1 MKKIRRMISILTA
14 VLMLLSCGILAAA
27 EGELPEA
34 AEIEA
39 PAAEPVQEAKAEA
52 PAPAPVK
59 EEAKQEAPAP
69 APAKEEAKEEAPAPV
84 KEEAKEEAPAAE
96 PAKEEAKQEAPAA
109 EPAEEAKEEAPAAE
123 PAEEAKEEAPAAAAP
138 AVQLKVAVKA
148 DCGAR
153 SVLLGSEVTLRAE
166 VEGADEYD
174 VRWEA
179 RELSWRRSNNAEEA
193 EKAWTEVS
201 KDKKYTFTVSESDAA
216 LEFRAVIN
224 GGEGVSDGYTL
235 PKIEKPAEKAEE
247 PAEEPEEPAESEE
260 IPAEPEEIPA
270 EPEEIPAEPEAAAE
284 EPAQAE
290 AEPVKAEEPEEKPAE
305 KKAEKA
311 EKAEKTEEI
320 EDYETPLDSGIHY
333 EYERNEDGSLKLDEN
348 GNPVAILEEG
358 QNIPKTW
365 LRDENGAL
373 VLDAEGNPVAT
384 QTVPADSV
392 LVHSLQDQ
400 LDPNRSIDIYV
411 SFVDGDAAL
420 GGTACFFAVLNG
432 YDSLVYSLQW
442 QESADGV
449 NWMNLAAANQN
460 RLEVVTSEENMH
472 NFWRVEVT
480 ITSVQG

>member
-52 PAPAPVK
+52 PAPVK

-69 APAKEEAKEEAPAPV
+69 APAKEEAKQ
-84 KEEAKEEAPAAE
+84 EAPAAE
-96 PAKEEAKQEAPAA
+96 PAKEAKEEAPAA

-148 DCGAR
+148 DCGTR
-153 SVLLGSEVTLRAE
+153 SVLLGAEVTLRAE

-179 RELSWRRSNNAEEA
+179 RDLSWRRSNNAEEA

-247 PAEEPEEPAESEE
+247 PAEEPEEPVEEPAEEPAESDEVSEE
-260 IPAEPEEIPA
+260 PAEQA
-270 EPEEIPAEPEAAAE
+270 EEPEAAAE

-305 KKAEKA
+305 KKAEKS

-449 NWMNLAAANQN
+449 NWMNLAAANQD